1 MARRRFQG
9 PRPSSRNGRKRR
21 RKTRTLGDLLRLRGG
36 RLKLEEIDY
45 KDVATLQRLTSAQ
58 GKLFSR
64 KRSGLS
70 APAQRRVALAVKRA
84 RFVALLP
91 YVS

>member
-1 MARRRFQG
+1 MARSTAGRSSAQAARRR
-9 PRPSSRNGRKRR
+9 RR
-21 RKTRTLGDLLRLRGG
+21 RSRRAAEAARFRSG
-36 RLKLEEIDY
+36 RLKLDDIDY

-70 APAQRRVALAVKRA
+70 AAAQRRVALAVKRA
-84 RFVALLP
+84 RFMALMP

>member
-1 MARRRFQG
+1 MAKRLQVGTRAAQR
-9 PRPSSRNGRKRR
+9 RKRKAR
-21 RKTRTLGDLLRLRGG
+21 AQGDPARLRGA
-36 RLKLEEIDY
+36 RLKLEQIDY

-70 APAQRRVALAVKRA
+70 AMAQRRVALAVKRA
-84 RFVALLP
+84 RFMALMP

>member
-1 MARRRFQG
+1 MARMTRRFQ
-9 PRPSSRNGRKRR
+9 PASQRRKRR
-21 RKTRTLGDLLRLRGG
+21 ARRAAETARLRGA
-36 RLKLEEIDY
+36 RLKLDEIDY

-58 GKLFSR
+58 GKVFSR

-70 APAQRRVALAVKRA
+70 APAQRLVARAVKRA
-84 RFVALLP
+84 RFLALMP